1 MMMFDTCK
9 EPDLCIVYGEP
20 IRQKP
25 IIHKRT
31 GGQQEAHPVDE
42 EDKPL
47 FHGGSSGASWKITVQ
62 TIPGAAKEQ
71 DVCIVGE
78 ENIWHYPNTCERN
91 MCLQKISS
99 GEGPVYS
106 KGDSSVP
113 SKTPA
118 QTVVDA
124 TARMMMLD
132 TSREPDLCI
141 VYGEPIRPKAIVHKR
156 TEGQQEAHPVEE
168 GKDVPLLRGGS
179 CRSPWEIMLE
189 TVPGAAEEQDVCIVG
204 EENIWQ
210 NTNNCVRKEW
220 LQDTHS
226 VEGTVH
232 SKLDSSVPREP
243 PAQTVGD
250 AAKGQDI
257 CIVYDQ
263 GVLQKHTVHIRIGYP
278 EETHPGEDVVKT
290 IAGGR
295 DWKGPNESTFQPAID
310 ATKEQ
315 DSCIVH
321 EEMVSQKPIFQGTAP
336 SEATAQRDMDA
347 GVLQWRQNK
356 RITLKKPQDEMVEQN
371 LLSHDGPRRQKR
383 SHRKRKTDKSIVSQ
397 SDFFTEQGEQPEN
410 RDALRT
416 SKKEKTI
423 QTAESGE
430 ISSGSRNN
438 VNSPTCPTEVKRFTC
453 LECGRSFCRKWNLK
467 VHKRTHTGEKPYKCL
482 RCDKSFTYGSH
493 LTRHQRTH
501 TGEKPYKCLACD
513 KSFTVRSHLTRHQ
526 RIHTGEKPFKCSK
539 CEKSFTANSNLTE
552 HIRTHTGEKP
562 FKCSVCNKC
571 FAKMSNLTR
580 HQRIHRRER
589 PHKCSVCGKCF
600 SQKSNLTKDLK
611 LHRRK
616 TSFKLS
622 LGRKSFSKSSNL
634 LSQQIIRKKK
644 YKCSACRKNYTKWSY
659 LTKHKRIPQ
668 KANKPYKCSGCRKC
682 FSNRSVLTRHKRII
696 HRWNKVYVCS
706 KCSQCFRSRRLFIT
720 HQRTHTAQKPFQCS
734 ECRKAFSQEANLLR
748 HQRTHTTEKPYKCPV
763 CTKSFSESAG
773 LSRHTRSC
781 HTGQV

>member
-1 MMMFDTCK
+1 
-9 EPDLCIVYGEP
+9 
-20 IRQKP
+20 
-25 IIHKRT
+25 
-31 GGQQEAHPVDE
+31 
-42 EDKPL
+42 
-47 FHGGSSGASWKITVQ
+47 
-62 TIPGAAKEQ
+62 
-71 DVCIVGE
+71 
-78 ENIWHYPNTCERN
+78 
-91 MCLQKISS
+91 
-99 GEGPVYS
+99 
-106 KGDSSVP
+106 
-113 SKTPA
+113 
-118 QTVVDA
+118 
-124 TARMMMLD
+124 
-132 TSREPDLCI
+132 
-141 VYGEPIRPKAIVHKR
+141 
-156 TEGQQEAHPVEE
+156 
-168 GKDVPLLRGGS
+168 
-179 CRSPWEIMLE
+179 MLE

-232 SKLDSSVPREP
+232 SKLDSSVPSEP

-315 DSCIVH
+315 DSCIVR

-347 GVLQWRQNK
+347 VSISLSDIHVFLLSYPAGVLQWRQNK
-356 RITLKKPQDEMVEQN
+356 RKTLKKPQDEMVEQN

-438 VNSPTCPTEVKRFTC
+438 GNSPTCPTEVKRFTC

-467 VHKRTHTGEKPYKCL
+467 VHKRTHTGEKPFKCL

-616 TSFKLS
+616 TPFKLS

-706 KCSQCFRSRRLFIT
+706 KCKLTQQRNPTNARCVQKASVRAQVFPDIQGLAIQGKCEQC
-720 HQRTHTAQKPFQCS
+720 A
-734 ECRKAFSQEANLLR
+734 
-748 HQRTHTTEKPYKCPV
+748 
-763 CTKSFSESAG
+763 KSFTRKSDFKRHRKHHTRETPNQGSNLSES
-773 LSRHTRSC
+773 LNDESRPHKGENAQRMETM
-781 HTGQV
+781 

>member
-42 EDKPL
+42 EDEPL
-47 FHGGSSGASWKITVQ
+47 FHGGSSRASWKITVQ

-91 MCLQKISS
+91 MCLQKMSS

-118 QTVVDA
+118 QGVVDA

-132 TSREPDLCI
+132 TSRKPDLCI

-156 TEGQQEAHPVEE
+156 TEGQQEAYPVEE
-168 GKDVPLLRGGS
+168 EDVHLLHGGS

-189 TVPGAAEEQDVCIVG
+189 TVPGAAVEQDVCIVG
-204 EENIWQ
+204 EENIWH
-210 NTNNCVRKEW
+210 NTNNCIRKEW
-220 LQDTHS
+220 LQDTYS
-226 VEGTVH
+226 VESPIH
-232 SKLDSSVPREP
+232 SKLDSSVPSEP

-278 EETHPGEDVVKT
+278 EETHPGEDVVKP

-295 DWKGPNESTFQPAID
+295 DWKGPNESTFQPAVD

-321 EEMVSQKPIFQGTAP
+321 EEMVRQKPIFQGTAP

-347 GVLQWRQNK
+347 AGVLQWRQNK
-356 RITLKKPQDEMVEQN
+356 GKTLKKAQDEMVEQN

-397 SDFFTEQGEQPEN
+397 SGFFTEQGEQPEN

-438 VNSPTCPTEVKRFTC
+438 GNSPTCPTEVKRFTC

-482 RCDKSFTYGSH
+482 ECDKSFTYSSH

-501 TGEKPYKCLACD
+501 TGEKPYKCLECD
-513 KSFTVRSHLTRHQ
+513 KSFTYRSHLTRHQ
-526 RIHTGEKPFKCSK
+526 RTHTGEKPFKCSK
-539 CEKSFTANSNLTE
+539 CAKSFTANSNLTE

-589 PHKCSVCGKCF
+589 PHKCSVC
-600 SQKSNLTKDLK
+600 
-611 LHRRK
+611 
-616 TSFKLS
+616 
-622 LGRKSFSKSSNL
+622 
-634 LSQQIIRKKK
+634 
-644 YKCSACRKNYTKWSY
+644 
-659 LTKHKRIPQ
+659 
-668 KANKPYKCSGCRKC
+668 
-682 FSNRSVLTRHKRII
+682 
-696 HRWNKVYVCS
+696 
-706 KCSQCFRSRRLFIT
+706 
-720 HQRTHTAQKPFQCS
+720 

-781 HTGQV
+781 HTGEKLYKCEQCGKSFTRNSDFKRHRKHHTRETPNQGSNLSESLNDESRPHEGENAQRMETM